1 MTKIATYF
9 EALALEALLK
19 EKSINVKGLNLA
31 TIIAL
36 ITALAPVLAAGGPAA
51 TEIVN
56 GLKASLPILEAAG
69 IVPPNFAPVL
79 DSIVAGYSNY
89 ESGQPATVGPITIA
103 LLGTNDK
110 VSLVIQKA

>member
-9 EALALEALLK
+9 EALSLEVLLLSK
-19 EKSINVKGLNLA
+19 GVHVKGLNLA

-51 TEIVN
+51 TEIIN
-56 GLKASLPILEAAG
+56 GLKASLPILESVG
-69 IVPPNFAPVL
+69 IVPPQFGPVL
-79 DSIVAGYSNY
+79 DSLVAGYANY
-89 ESGQPATVGPITIA
+89 EAGSPATIGPITVAIF
-103 LLGTNDK
+103 GGNDK